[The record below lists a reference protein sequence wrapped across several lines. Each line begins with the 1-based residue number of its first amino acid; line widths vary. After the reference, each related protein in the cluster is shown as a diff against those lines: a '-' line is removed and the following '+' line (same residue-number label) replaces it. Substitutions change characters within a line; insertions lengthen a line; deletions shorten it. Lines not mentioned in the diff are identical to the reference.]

1 MGFWN
6 NPKKQNTLF
15 WAIVAIIVIAIILWI
30 R

>member
-6 NPKKQNTLF
+6 NPKKQNTVF
-15 WAIVAIIVIAIILWI
+15 WAIVAVIVIVIILWS